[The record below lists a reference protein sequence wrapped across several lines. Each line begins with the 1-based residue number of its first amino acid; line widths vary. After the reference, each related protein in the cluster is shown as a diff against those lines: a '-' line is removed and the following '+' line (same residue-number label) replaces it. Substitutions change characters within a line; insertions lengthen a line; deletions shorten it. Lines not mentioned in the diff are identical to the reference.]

1 MTTQFYA
8 PPDCFRSRR
17 MILDGDEARHIAK
30 SLRKA
35 PGDTIYVADG
45 TGHRH
50 EVLLNHVR
58 PEQVVGTVQ
67 ATEVGAGEPPYR
79 LTIGLGLLKNRN
91 RFETFLEKAVECGVH
106 RIIPLL
112 TARTEVES
120 LRENR
125 AKNILIAAMKQ
136 SGRSVLPELTA
147 PTPLPDILDAASNSR
162 DGRWICHEA
171 AQAPSLAAAVRASR
185 PFSREEPQGIQDTG
199 TDRPAF
205 LVLVGPEGGFSEDEI
220 DAARDAGIRAVRLGP
235 HRLRAETAG
244 IVAAS
249 AVSLAFAD
257 ADIEPDTAADTK
269 ADTEADTENPA

>member
-17 MILDGDEARHIAK
+17 MLLDGAEAKHIAK
-30 SLRKA
+30 SLRKS

-45 TGHRH
+45 TGNRH
-50 EVLLNHVR
+50 EVVLNHVR

-67 ATEVGAGEPPYR
+67 ATEAGAGEPPYR

-106 RIIPLL
+106 RIIPLY
-112 TARTEVES
+112 TGRTEVES
-120 LRENR
+120 LREKR
-125 AKNILIAAMKQ
+125 AENILIAAMKQ

-147 PTPLPDILDAASNSR
+147 PTPLPDVLDAASAGR

-171 AQAPSLAAAVRASR
+171 AQAPSLATAVRSSR
-185 PFSREEPQGIQDTG
+185 PSSPAKPRDAGA
-199 TDRPAF
+199 DRPEF
-205 LVLVGPEGGFSEDEI
+205 LVIIGPEGGFSEEEV
-220 DAARDAGIRAVRLGP
+220 DAARDAGVRPVRLGP

-257 ADIEPDTAADTK
+257 AEEPT
-269 ADTEADTENPA
+269 